1 VSIRELMQ
9 TNQWL
14 KTRLSI
20 LLSPAKWVAQRR
32 FESVPVFTPDGPRH
46 VCVGVYTINGCAAG
60 AYGRISEK
68 PLIDFAA
75 VDVAMLIEDEND

>member
-1 VSIRELMQ
+1 
-9 TNQWL
+9 
-14 KTRLSI
+14 
-20 LLSPAKWVAQRR
+20 
-32 FESVPVFTPDGPRH
+32 
-46 VCVGVYTINGCAAG
+46 VGVYTINGCAAG